1 MATRET
7 LQAEPRQMVGKKV
20 GRLRRAGIMPATVYG
35 HNVEPQNIQ
44 VNAHDFR
51 MAFRRAGSTQL
62 IDLEIAGQPARAVL
76 VRQTSV
82 DPKRN
87 ALLHVEFFQAN
98 LRETITTHV
107 PLHFVGDS
115 PAVRDGGIFL
125 PVLDHI
131 DITSLPQDVPAGGI
145 QVDTSRIEE
154 INGVIHAGDVPLGAG
169 LELVTPADE
178 VVCKVNPATSQ
189 EAVDEAIAVTEPLPN
204 ELGGDERQ
212 PDAVPES

>member
-7 LQAEPRQMVGKKV
+7 LKAEPRQLVGKKV
-20 GRLRRAGIMPATVYG
+20 GRLRRSGIMPATVYG
-35 HNVEPQNIQ
+35 HNIEPQNIQ

-51 MAFRRAGSTQL
+51 MAFREAGPTQL
-62 IDLEIAGQPARAVL
+62 INLEIEGQAPRAVL

-82 DPKRN
+82 DAKRN

-98 LRETITTHV
+98 LREKITTHV

-125 PVLDHI
+125 PILDHV
-131 DITSLPQDVPAGGI
+131 DITSFPQNVPAGGI
-145 QVDTSRIEE
+145 EVEVSKIEE
-154 INGVIHAGDVPLGAG
+154 INGLIHAGDISLPGDV
-169 LELVTPADE
+169 ELVTPADE
-178 VVCKVNPATSQ
+178 VVCKVNPPTAEEVLE
-189 EAVDEAIAVTEPLPN
+189 EAVEATEPLPSD
-204 ELGGDERQ
+204 LGGDQRE

>member
-7 LQAEPRQMVGKKV
+7 LKAEPRQLVGKKV
-20 GRLRRAGIMPATVYG
+20 GRLRRSGIMPATVYG
-35 HNVEPQNIQ
+35 HNIEPQNIQ

-51 MAFRRAGSTQL
+51 MAFRKAGPTQL
-62 IDLEIAGQPARAVL
+62 INLEIEGQAPRAVL

-82 DPKRN
+82 DAKRN

-98 LRETITTHV
+98 LREKITTHV

-125 PVLDHI
+125 PILDHV
-131 DITSLPQDVPAGGI
+131 DITSFPQNVPAGGI
-145 QVDTSRIEE
+145 EVEVSKIEE
-154 INGVIHAGDVPLGAG
+154 INGLIHAGDISLPGDV
-169 LELVTPADE
+169 ELVTPADE
-178 VVCKVNPATSQ
+178 VVCKVNPPTAEEVLE
-189 EAVDEAIAVTEPLPN
+189 EAVEATEPLPSD
-204 ELGGDERQ
+204 LGGDQRE

>member
-7 LQAEPRQMVGKKV
+7 LKAEPRQMVGKKV

-35 HNVEPQNIQ
+35 HNIEPQNIQ
-44 VNAHDFR
+44 VNAHAFR
-51 MAFRRAGSTQL
+51 MTFRKAGPTQL
-62 IDLEIAGQPARAVL
+62 IDLEIEGQAPRAVL
-76 VRQTSV
+76 VRQTSI

-98 LRETITTHV
+98 LREKITTHV

-125 PVLDHI
+125 PIVDHI
-131 DITSLPQDVPAGGI
+131 DITSFPQDVPAGGI
-145 QVDTSRIEE
+145 EVDISQIAE
-154 INGVIHAGDVPLGAG
+154 INGVIHVGDIPLASDI
-169 LELVTPADE
+169 ELVTPVDE
-178 VVCKVNPATSQ
+178 VACKVNPPTA
-189 EAVDEAIAVTEPLPN
+189 EEVVEEAIDVTEPLPN

>member
-7 LQAEPRQMVGKKV
+7 LKAQPRELTGKKV

-35 HNVEPQNIQ
+35 HNVVPQNIQ
-44 VNAHDFR
+44 MNAHDFR
-51 MAFRRAGSTQL
+51 MTFRKAGPTQL
-62 IDLEIAGQPARAVL
+62 INLEIEGQAPRAVL

-98 LRETITTHV
+98 LREKITTHV

-115 PAVRDGGIFL
+115 PAVRDGGVFL

-131 DITSLPQDVPAGGI
+131 DIISLPQDVPAGGI
-145 QVDTSRIEE
+145 EVDISRIEE
-154 INGVIHAGDVPLGAG
+154 INGAIHVGDIPLGAS
-169 LELVTPADE
+169 LELVTATDE
-178 VVCKVNPATSQ
+178 VACKVSPPTS
-189 EAVDEAIAVTEPLPN
+189 EAALEDAIADTEPLPAG
-204 ELGGDERQ
+204 LGGDEPQ
-212 PDAVPES
+212 PDAVPQS

>member
-7 LQAEPRQMVGKKV
+7 LKAQPRELVGKKV

-35 HNVEPQNIQ
+35 HNVTPQNIQ
-44 VNAHDFR
+44 VNAREFR
-51 MAFRRAGSTQL
+51 MAFRKVGSTQL
-62 IDLEIAGQPARAVL
+62 IDLEIEGQPPRPVL
-76 VRQTSV
+76 VRQTSI

-98 LRETITTHV
+98 LREKITTHV

-115 PAVRDGGIFL
+115 PAVREGGVFL
-125 PVLDHI
+125 PVVDHV

-145 QVDTSRIEE
+145 EVDVSRIDE
-154 INGVIHAGDVPLGAG
+154 INGIIHAGDISLGSG
-169 LELVTPADE
+169 LELVTPTDE
-178 VVCKVNPATSQ
+178 VVCKVNPPTS
-189 EAVDEAIAVTEPLPN
+189 EAVLEEAVADTEPLPT
-204 ELGGDERQ
+204 ELGGDETQ

>member
-7 LQAEPRQMVGKKV
+7 LKAEPRQLVGKKV

-35 HNVEPQNIQ
+35 HNIEPQNIQ

-51 MAFRRAGSTQL
+51 MTFRKAGPTQL
-62 IDLEIAGQPARAVL
+62 INLVIEGQAPRAVL
-76 VRQTSV
+76 VRQTSI

-98 LRETITTHV
+98 LREKITTHV
-107 PLHFVGDS
+107 PLHFVGDA

-125 PVLDHI
+125 PILDHI
-131 DITSLPQDVPAGGI
+131 DITSFPQDVPAGGI
-145 QVDTSRIEE
+145 EVDVSRIEE
-154 INGVIHAGDVPLGAG
+154 INGAIHAGDIALASDI
-169 LELVTPADE
+169 ELVTPPDE
-178 VVCKVNPATSQ
+178 VVCKVNPPISE
-189 EAVDEAIAVTEPLPN
+189 EAVEEAIEVTEPLPN

-212 PDAVPES
+212 PDAVPEG